1 MYEFALNVTKGAAD
15 STVVYGLLRS
25 DVATVSIE
33 VSQKRCSNSFYP
45 PKACLS
51 RDALQV
57 VNVTHAVSPQ
67 LPRTANDAPMHS
79 AKNKRHSWPASQPI
93 AHLAIWYP
101 LSSFTVCIQGL
112 QNLRRTSHP
121 PCRQVVS
128 FEAPEVVV
136 ATSDGGVKL
145 DPTRKIV
152 LYGGVVD
159 PSSGVVE
166 QSGDLLWSQV
176 GNISCST
183 PVPTVP
189 P

>member
-1 MYEFALNVTKGAAD
+1 MSLTHFH
-15 STVVYGLLRS
+15 RS
-25 DVATVSIE
+25 CHVPPTMP
-33 VSQKRCSNSFYP
+33 RC
-45 PKACLS
+45 
-51 RDALQV
+51 
-57 VNVTHAVSPQ
+57 
-67 LPRTANDAPMHS
+67 TARRKND
-79 AKNKRHSWPASQPI
+79 HSWPASQPNI
-93 AHLAIWYP
+93 APIWYP
-101 LSSFTVCIQGL
+101 LSLVTICIQGL

-145 DPTRKIV
+145 DPTRKII

-176 GNISCST
+176 GNTSCST

-189 P
+189 PTPYLPYLLDTCTYRTFSITCTFIRSSPISMLV